1 MSDRT
6 RFDTLYQQC
15 VTEMVERMPEDWS
28 AFAKHNVG
36 WRKDRF
42 DAEGY
47 LRMSAERYWRVYRL
61 IASTGARSV
70 LDVGGFL
77 AAFPLALAQ
86 LGFDVAIA
94 EHYEYYGGA
103 FDRIAGHARGSGV
116 RVIDMDFTATIA
128 DRTTVFERFDAV
140 TCMAVAE
147 HLAHSPRVLMENI
160 RAALKA
166 GGTLAFEVPNLA
178 FWPKR
183 YAFLVRGE
191 SVLAPMSDVYHSE
204 VPFTGHHREYTIS
217 DARYVVGEAGLEVVR
232 EETFNYGFDTQRI
245 WNRLKYAPA
254 FLFKEWAEVI
264 LLHCRKPSGGA
275 R

>member
-1 MSDRT
+1 MIDRVG
-6 RFDTLYQQC
+6 FDALYQQC
-15 VTEMVERMPEDWS
+15 VTEVMERMPDDWS

-47 LRMSAERYWRVYRL
+47 LRMSSERYWRAHRIL
-61 IASTGARSV
+61 AATGARSV

-77 AAFPLALAQ
+77 AAFPLSLAR
-86 LGFDVAIA
+86 LGFEVAIA
-94 EHYEYYGGA
+94 ERYAYYGTA
-103 FDRIAGHARGSGV
+103 IDRIAGHARANGV
-116 RVIDMDFTATIA
+116 RVIDMDFATALA
-128 DRTTVFERFDAV
+128 DRAAVYERFDAV

-147 HLAHSPRVLMENI
+147 HLSHSPRVLMENI

-166 GGTLAFEVPNLA
+166 GGALAFEVPNLA

-191 SVLAPMSDVYHSE
+191 SVLAPISDVYHSE

-217 DARYVVGEAGLEVVR
+217 DARYIVGEAGLEVVR

-254 FLFKEWAEVI
+254 FLLKEWAEVI
-264 LLHCRKPSGGA
+264 LLHCRKPSAGP

>member
-1 MSDRT
+1 MIDRA
-6 RFDTLYQQC
+6 RFDALYQQC
-15 VTEMVERMPEDWS
+15 VTEVIGRMPDDWS

-47 LRMSAERYWRVYRL
+47 LRMSAERYWRAYRIL
-61 IASTGARSV
+61 AATGARSV

-77 AAFPLALAQ
+77 AAFPLSIAR
-86 LGFDVAIA
+86 LGFEVSIA
-94 EHYEYYGGA
+94 EHYEYYGA
-103 FDRIAGHARGSGV
+103 AMDPIAGHARSNGV
-116 RVIDMDFTATIA
+116 RVIDADFTIALA
-128 DRTTVFERFDAV
+128 DRAAILERFDAI

-160 RAALKA
+160 RAALKP
-166 GGTLAFEVPNLA
+166 GGALAFEVPNLA

-183 YAFLVRGE
+183 YAFFVRGE
-191 SVLAPMSDVYHSE
+191 SVLAPISDVYQSE

-217 DARYVVGEAGLEVVR
+217 DARYVVGEASLELVR
-232 EETFNYGFDTQRI
+232 EETFNYGFDTGRI

-254 FLFKEWAEVI
+254 FLLQEWAEVI
-264 LLHCRKPSGGA
+264 LLHCRKPPGGA

>member
-1 MSDRT
+1 
-6 RFDTLYQQC
+6 
-15 VTEMVERMPEDWS
+15 MPEDWS

-36 WRKDRF
+36 WRKGRF
-42 DAEGY
+42 DAQGY
-47 LRMSAERYWRVYRL
+47 LRMSAERYWRAYRL
-61 IASTGARSV
+61 VVSARARSV

-77 AAFPLALAQ
+77 AAFPLALAR

-94 EHYEYYGGA
+94 EHYEYYGTA
-103 FDRIAGHARGSGV
+103 FDRIAGHARENGV
-116 RVIDMDFTATIA
+116 RVIDMDFTATVP
-128 DRTTVFERFDAV
+128 DRATFLESFDAV

-147 HLAHSPRVLMENI
+147 HLAHSPRALMENI
-160 RAALKA
+160 RAALKP

-191 SVLAPMSDVYHSE
+191 SVLAPMSDVYHSD
-204 VPFTGHHREYTIS
+204 VPFTGHHREYTIA
-217 DARYVVGEAGLEVVR
+217 DARYVVGEAGLDVVR
-232 EETFNYGFDTQRI
+232 EETFNYGFDTRSA

-254 FLFKEWAEVI
+254 FLLKDWAEVI
-264 LLHCRKPSGGA
+264 LLQCRKASGGT

>member
-1 MSDRT
+1 MSDRK
-6 RFDTLYQQC
+6 RFDALYQQC
-15 VTEMVERMPEDWS
+15 VTETMERMPEDWS
-28 AFAKHNVG
+28 AFAKHNLG

-47 LRMSAERYWRVYRL
+47 LRMSSDRYWRAYRL
-61 IASTGARSV
+61 IASSGARSV

-77 AAFPLALAQ
+77 AAFPLALAR

-94 EHYEYYGGA
+94 EHYEYYGTA
-103 FDRIAGHARGSGV
+103 FDRIVTHARENGV
-116 RVIDMDFTATIA
+116 RVIDMDFTATVA
-128 DRTTVFERFDAV
+128 DRTAVFERFDAL

-147 HLAHSPRVLMENI
+147 HLAHSPRILMDNI
-160 RAALKA
+160 RAALKP

-183 YAFLVRGE
+183 YAFFVRGE

-204 VPFTGHHREYTIS
+204 VPFTGHHREYTIA
-217 DARYVVGEAGLEVVR
+217 DARYVVGEANLEVVR
-232 EETFNYGFDTQRI
+232 EETFNYGFDTHRI

-254 FLFKEWAEVI
+254 FLLKEWAEVI

>member
-1 MSDRT
+1 MIDRA
-6 RFDTLYQQC
+6 RFDALYQHC
-15 VTEMVERMPEDWS
+15 VKEVMERMPDDWS
-28 AFAKHNVG
+28 AFARHNVG

-47 LRMSAERYWRVYRL
+47 LRMSAERYWRAYRIL
-61 IASTGARSV
+61 AAADAHSV

-77 AAFPLALAQ
+77 AAFPLSLAR
-86 LGFDVAIA
+86 LGFEVSIA
-94 EHYEYYGGA
+94 ERYEYYGTA
-103 FDRIAGHARGSGV
+103 IDRIAGHARANGV
-116 RVIDMDFTATIA
+116 RVIDMDFTAALA
-128 DRTTVFERFDAV
+128 DGAAVFERFDAV

-166 GGTLAFEVPNLA
+166 GGALAFEVPNLA

-191 SVLAPMSDVYHSE
+191 SVLAPISDVYRSG

-217 DARYVVGEAGLEVVR
+217 DARYVVGEAGLEVVQ
-232 EETFNYGFDTQRI
+232 EETFNYGFDTRRL

-254 FLFKEWAEVI
+254 FLLKEWAEVI

>member
-1 MSDRT
+1 MSDRK
-6 RFDTLYQQC
+6 RFDALYQQC

-47 LRMSAERYWRVYRL
+47 LRISAERYWRAYRL
-61 IASTGARSV
+61 LVATDARSV

-77 AAFPLALAQ
+77 AAFPLALAR
-86 LGFDVAIA
+86 LGLDVAIA
-94 EHYEYYGGA
+94 EHYEYYGTA
-103 FDRIAGHARGSGV
+103 FDRITGHARANGA
-116 RVIDMDFTATIA
+116 RVIDTDFTATAA
-128 DRTTVFERFDAV
+128 DHGSVLESFDAV

-147 HLAHSPRVLMENI
+147 HLAHSPRVLLDNI
-160 RAALKA
+160 RAALKS

-183 YAFLVRGE
+183 YAFFVRGD
-191 SVLAPMSDVYHSE
+191 SVLAPMSDVYHSD

-217 DARYVVGEAGLEVVR
+217 DARYVVGEAGLEVIH
-232 EETFNYGFDTQRI
+232 EETFNYGFDTRSI